1 MHIGIIIFGIIVNCI
16 VNCFQL
22 NAKKIKTKDI
32 CVILLLQIIGLTIG
46 SKLLDLIMNFNEYID
61 RSLENSINVGFMF
74 YGGMILAMLLVA
86 IYTRIK
92 KLENINLTV
101 FNNIVI
107 LYAIWKLGC
116 FVSGCCGGI
125 SQIPLQPVETISCL
139 AIYVGLSLI
148 KKSEYILTLFG
159 VERFAS
165 IILRDRME
173 IDDLIVNMLIT
184 SCLIVI
190 TLAINIRQKKMKSK
204 N

>member
-1 MHIGIIIFGIIVNCI
+1 
-16 VNCFQL
+16 
-22 NAKKIKTKDI
+22 
-32 CVILLLQIIGLTIG
+32 
-46 SKLLDLIMNFNEYID
+46 
-61 RSLENSINVGFMF
+61 
-74 YGGMILAMLLVA
+74 
-86 IYTRIK
+86 
-92 KLENINLTV
+92 V

-125 SQIPLQPVETISCL
+125 GQFPLQVVETISCL

-165 IILRDRME
+165 IILRDQME

-190 TLAINIRQKKMKSK
+190 TLAINIRQKKLKSK

>member
-1 MHIGIIIFGIIVNCI
+1 MHAGIIVFGIITNCI
-16 VNCFQL
+16 INGFQL
-22 NAKKIKTKDI
+22 RNKKIKTKEI
-32 CVILLLQIIGLTIG
+32 CVIQLLQIIGLTIG

-61 RSLENSINVGFMF
+61 RSFETNINVGFMF
-74 YGGMILAMLLVA
+74 YGGMVLAMLLVA
-86 IYTRIK
+86 IYTKIK
-92 KLENINLTV
+92 KIENVNLTV

-116 FVSGCCGGI
+116 FVSGCCSGI
-125 SQIPLQPVETISCL
+125 SQFPLQPVETISCL

-148 KKSEYILTLFG
+148 KKREYILTLFG

-165 IILRDRME
+165 IILRDQME

-184 SCLIVI
+184 SFLIVI
-190 TLAINIRQKKMKSK
+190 TLAINIRQKKIKSK

>member
-1 MHIGIIIFGIIVNCI
+1 
-16 VNCFQL
+16 
-22 NAKKIKTKDI
+22 
-32 CVILLLQIIGLTIG
+32 
-46 SKLLDLIMNFNEYID
+46 MNFNEYID
-61 RSLENSINVGFMF
+61 RSFENSINVGFMF
-74 YGGMILAMLLVA
+74 YGGMVLAMLLVA

-116 FVSGCCGGI
+116 FVSGCCSGI
-125 SQIPLQPVETISCL
+125 SQFPLQPVETISCL
-139 AIYVGLSLI
+139 AIYVGSSLI
-148 KKSEYILTLFG
+148 KKREYILTLFG

-165 IILRDRME
+165 IILRDQME

-190 TLAINIRQKKMKSK
+190 TLAINIRQKKVKSK